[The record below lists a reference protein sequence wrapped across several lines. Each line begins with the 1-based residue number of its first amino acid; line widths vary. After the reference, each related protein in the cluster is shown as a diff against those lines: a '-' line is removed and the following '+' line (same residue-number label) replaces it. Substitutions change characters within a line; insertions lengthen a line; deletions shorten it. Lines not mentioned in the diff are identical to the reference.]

1 MIKHSHFQQ
10 HSNKSRPTTTELY
23 HDKLYPAISGY
34 DDPFYRELVYLR
46 TELRELKRQLS
57 ESNQQANYWKYHADR
72 RAERIQQLEQQNKEL
87 QAKLNLRERQLFG
100 RKSETSNNQQ
110 QPTSNTTA
118 PFKKKR
124 GRSKGCKGHGRRK
137 HDRLSIIED
146 LKEIPLDDRL
156 CDKCGLPYDPFGDT
170 EDSEVLEIEVK
181 AHKRKVRRTK
191 YKKNCTCPDQP
202 GIITAPP
209 EPKLIP
215 KGKLGI
221 SIWVELLLDKFLAM
235 NPTNRL
241 LAQWQLIDLSIP
253 LSTVTNGLKRIEPML
268 QPVYEAIV
276 EHNRT
281 QQRWHAD
288 ETRWQVFAD
297 VEGKTGYRWY
307 MWVFAA
313 QTSVVYVLD
322 QSRSAKVPKAHFG
335 IVAVGILSVDR
346 FSSYKALAKTN
357 SQIILAFCWA
367 HVRRD
372 FIAVAKDWDDQE
384 EWAMQWIE
392 DIGHLYH
399 LNKQRLLVKDQ
410 PKQWDKRQIELE
422 DAINQMA
429 HQRDQQLAQDNLH
442 PAHKKALNS
451 LKEHWPGL
459 TVFVDHPEVP
469 MDNNEA
475 ERLERKPV
483 VGRKNFYGSH
493 AIWSGQLMAMMLTIT
508 QTLIRWKINP
518 KIWLTEFLTAC
529 AQNNGQT
536 PENVLAFLP
545 WNRCQNEV
553 HQSTIPTARLPNNP

>member
-1 MIKHSHFQQ
+1 MAMIKRFHIQPTKTTLYG
-10 HSNKSRPTTTELY
+10 NKPYL
-23 HDKLYPAISGY
+23 AISGY

-46 TELRELKRQLS
+46 TEIRELNRQLS

-72 RAERIQQLEQQNKEL
+72 RAEQIKQLEQENREL

-100 RKSETSNNQQ
+100 RKSETSNSQQ
-110 QPTSNTTA
+110 QPTSNTTVSV
-118 PFKKKR
+118 KKKR

-137 HDRLSIIED
+137 HDCLPVIDD

-156 CDKCGLPYDPFGDT
+156 CNKCGLPYDPFGDT
-170 EDSEVLEIEVK
+170 EDSEVLEIEVN

-191 YKKNCTCPDQP
+191 YKRSCACPDQP

-221 SIWVELLLDKFLAM
+221 SIWVELLLDKFMGM

-241 LAQWQLIDLSIP
+241 LAQWQLIGLDIP

-288 ETRWQVFAD
+288 ETRWQVFTD
-297 VEGKTGYRWY
+297 VAGKTGYRWY

-313 QTSVVYVLD
+313 QTCVVYVLD
-322 QSRSAKVPKAHFG
+322 QSRSAKVPQVHFG
-335 IVAVGILSVDR
+335 IVAAGILNVDR

-357 SQIILAFCWA
+357 SRIVLAFCWA

-372 FIAVAKDWDDQE
+372 FIAVAKDWNDQE
-384 EWAMQWIE
+384 EWAMRWVE
-392 DIGHLYH
+392 DIGQLYH
-399 LNKQRLLVKDQ
+399 LNKKRLLVKDQ
-410 PKQWDKRQIELE
+410 PKQWNKHQIKLE
-422 DAINQMA
+422 NAINQMA
-429 HQRDQQLAQDNLH
+429 NQRDQQLAQDNLH
-442 PAHKKALNS
+442 PARKKALNS
-451 LKEHWPGL
+451 LKQHWAGL
-459 TVFVDHPEVP
+459 TVFVDHPEIP

-508 QTLIRWKINP
+508 QTLFRWKINP

-545 WNRCQNEV
+545 WNMKINQSQ
-553 HQSTIPTARLPNNP
+553 QSTMPTARLPGNT